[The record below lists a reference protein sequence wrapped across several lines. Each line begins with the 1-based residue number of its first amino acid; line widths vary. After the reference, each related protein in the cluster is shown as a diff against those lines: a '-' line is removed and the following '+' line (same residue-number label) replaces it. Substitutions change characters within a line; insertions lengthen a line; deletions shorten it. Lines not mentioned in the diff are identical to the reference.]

1 MALQPEIALLG
12 IRHHGPGSARAVLDA
27 LRQMHPD
34 CLLVEMPEEAGSS
47 LAQLLHP
54 DIHLPLALL
63 IYSHQDFQKAV
74 YLPLAEF
81 SPELQAVRFAIQRGI
96 PIVAMDLPIGVQ
108 FAESPSNRL
117 GLQSRMD
124 FSEQEIADAM
134 RDPMQFIATLAGYS
148 DSERWWEDTF
158 EQMDNPA
165 GVFAAI
171 ADLMTALREE
181 LPRQESRET
190 LLREAWM
197 RQRIRAAV
205 QEGHKKIA
213 VVCGAWHVP
222 ALITGAGPQEKADK
236 ALLRGLKKE
245 KVKTAWIPWSYER
258 LAFQSGYR
266 AGVVSPAWYELLF
279 RQREDLAVH
288 WMVRAARLFRQE
300 KWDTSPAHV
309 QEAVRLAE
317 TLAALRGR
325 SVPGVEEL
333 QDAALSALCHG
344 ASEALEVI
352 RERLIIGTKVGKVP
366 AAFAQTPLQQDLEKG
381 VKAARLTREFQGS
394 EKIYKELDLRVPA
407 NLRASQLLHRLLL
420 LDVPWGIIASV
431 RGEPLGSFREAWR
444 LHWKADYH
452 IRIIQ
457 AGLWGNTVAEAAREK
472 AVRTGVQLEDVR
484 VLIQLLET
492 VLKAG
497 LDHAHLPLLDRL
509 QAIVAHTKDVLLL
522 LGVFPM
528 LAHLIRYGNVRKTDK
543 KPVTDLAEAIF
554 PGICIGLPHAVQEL
568 SEEAAQEWFGPLQ
581 AVHQSAQLIFPG
593 KGEMEYW
600 YQALQQVAL
609 DTAAPPLLAGMSVRI
624 LLDRGIW
631 PEAPALACLQALLSR
646 PDNALKGA
654 FWLEGFLHGNVQLL
668 LFTPSLWNI
677 LDQWVRDV
685 TEEDFKAMLP
695 VLRRT
700 FSRFEPAARKML
712 LQKAVAPGKGIAAP
726 PAEITWVEENYL
738 LTMPVL
744 KVLLGLEGEE

>member
-1 MALQPEIALLG
+1 MASQAEIALLG
-12 IRHHGPGSARAVLDA
+12 IRHHGPGSARALLDA
-27 LRQMHPD
+27 LRQMNPD

-47 LAQLLHP
+47 LEQLLHP
-54 DIHLPLALL
+54 DIGLPLALL
-63 IYSHQDFQKAV
+63 VYDRQDFQRAV

-81 SPELQAVRFAIQRGI
+81 SPELQAVRFALQRGI
-96 PIVAMDLPIGVQ
+96 PIVAIDLPIGIQ

-124 FSEQEIADAM
+124 FTEQEFADAI

-205 QEGHKKIA
+205 KAGHQRIV

-222 ALITGAGPQEKADK
+222 ALAIGANPQEKADK
-236 ALLRGLKKE
+236 ALLRGLKKG
-245 KVKTAWIPWSYER
+245 KVQTAWIPWSYER

-317 TLAALRGR
+317 MLSAMRGR

-344 ASEALEVI
+344 AVEALEVI
-352 RERLIIGTKVGKVP
+352 RERLIIGTKVGRVP
-366 AAFAQTPLQQDLEKG
+366 MTFSQTPLQQDFEKG
-381 VKAARLTREFQGS
+381 IKAARLTREFQSS
-394 EKIYKELDLRVPA
+394 EKIYKELDLRVAA
-407 NLRASQLLHRLLL
+407 NLRASQLLHRLQL
-420 LDVPWGIIASV
+420 LDIPWGTVAGV
-431 RGEPLGSFREAWR
+431 KGEPLGSFREAWR

-472 AVRTGVQLEDVR
+472 AVRTAMQTEDLQALV
-484 VLIQLLET
+484 QLLER
-492 VLKAG
+492 VLKAC
-497 LDHAHLPLLDRL
+497 LDRAHLPLLERL
-509 QAIVAHTKDVLLL
+509 QVIIAHNQDIFLL

-543 KPVTDLAEAIF
+543 KPVIALAEAIF
-554 PGICIGLPHAVQEL
+554 PGICIGLPHAVREL
-568 SEEAAQEWFGPLQ
+568 GEEAAQEWFGPMQ
-581 AVHQSAQLIFPG
+581 AVHQSAQLIFPAN
-593 KGEMEYW
+593 GEMEYW
-600 YQALQQVAL
+600 YQALQQIAL
-609 DTAAPPLLAGMSVRI
+609 DVAAPPLLAGMSVRI

-631 PEAPALACLQALLSR
+631 PEAPALACLEALLSR

-668 LFTPSLWNI
+668 LFTPSLWNT
-677 LDQWVRDV
+677 LDQWVREV
-685 TEEDFKAMLP
+685 PGEDFKSMLP

-700 FSRFEPAARKML
+700 FSRFDPAARKML
-712 LQKAVAPGKGIAAP
+712 LQKAVSPGLEPAAP
-726 PAEITWVEENYL
+726 VVETAWVEENYL

-744 KVLLGLEGEE
+744 RMLLGLEEGE